1 MKDADTLPLSTSS
14 AAASTGNAK
23 KENGYSAL
31 FAKGRYKFWALA
43 AILLLAFWS
52 MLTGTVN
59 LRWSAGNIS
68 HFTDD
73 LVFPIHEDLDVLEME
88 EREKVVKHMWD
99 VYNNGRRIRLPRFWQ
114 EAFEAAY
121 EELTSDVPDVV
132 EAAIS
137 EIARMSIRSVVIDPP
152 PVHSTVRVSNT
163 ESDFNG
169 QRTGIDKDSE
179 TCGQRKNDSNIQ
191 TKQPSIEVGFFVCF
205 IIRRSFIK
213 DANNMITSEFLI
225 PNETLEL
232 IKCLTPNLL
241 KLFEPQA
248 PLEFQPP
255 PVQGKCPPYTGM
267 AQYVS
272 HFAEPGDPE
281 YAPPKPDVETPAQKR
296 ARIHKSRL
304 EKGVEKAAEDL
315 KNYDPNNDANASGDP
330 YKTLFVA
337 RLNYET
343 SDSKIKR
350 EFEAYGPIKQVS
362 CGVLLAAYKQGDGK
376 KIDGRRVPVDVER
389 GRTVPNWRPRRLG
402 SGLGTTRVPGEKIT
416 GEEEQKQQQPSQ
428 GRSSRS
434 EEPRAREDRE
444 KSRDRGK
451 EREREQSRE
460 RSHERSRDRPRESH
474 REDKHHRDRGRERES
489 RRAEEIETVV
499 HGITIVTG
507 VGKGKGS
514 TRAASMTTMVG
525 DLVREKRSMRGEVTQ
540 TVMISRATV
549 TDMMIVSTSGQS
561 VLSRMSMVLMADA
574 IVFP

>member
-213 DANNMITSEFLI
+213 DANNMITSEFRI
-225 PNETLEL
+225 PNETGPVRSYIRKMQPDGPSRCL
-232 IKCLTPNLL
+232 IQMLHLGVVRFFISSMHPH
-241 KLFEPQA
+241 ESA

-255 PVQGKCPPYTGM
+255 PEQRKCPPYTGM

-281 YAPPKPDVETPAQKR
+281 YAPPKPNVETPAQKR

-315 KNYDPNNDANASGDP
+315 KNHDPNNDPNASGDP

-350 EFEAYGPIKQVS
+350 EFEAYGPIKQKFI
-362 CGVLLAAYKQGDGK
+362 G
-376 KIDGRRVPVDVER
+376 
-389 GRTVPNWRPRRLG
+389 
-402 SGLGTTRVPGEKIT
+402 
-416 GEEEQKQQQPSQ
+416 
-428 GRSSRS
+428 
-434 EEPRAREDRE
+434 
-444 KSRDRGK
+444 
-451 EREREQSRE
+451 
-460 RSHERSRDRPRESH
+460 
-474 REDKHHRDRGRERES
+474 
-489 RRAEEIETVV
+489 
-499 HGITIVTG
+499 
-507 VGKGKGS
+507 
-514 TRAASMTTMVG
+514 
-525 DLVREKRSMRGEVTQ
+525 
-540 TVMISRATV
+540 
-549 TDMMIVSTSGQS
+549 
-561 VLSRMSMVLMADA
+561 
-574 IVFP
+574 F

>member
-1 MKDADTLPLSTSS
+1 MATS
-14 AAASTGNAK
+14 
-23 KENGYSAL
+23 
-31 FAKGRYKFWALA
+31 
-43 AILLLAFWS
+43 
-52 MLTGTVN
+52 
-59 LRWSAGNIS
+59 
-68 HFTDD
+68 
-73 LVFPIHEDLDVLEME
+73 
-88 EREKVVKHMWD
+88 
-99 VYNNGRRIRLPRFWQ
+99 
-114 EAFEAAY
+114 
-121 EELTSDVPDVV
+121 
-132 EAAIS
+132 
-137 EIARMSIRSVVIDPP
+137 
-152 PVHSTVRVSNT
+152 
-163 ESDFNG
+163 
-169 QRTGIDKDSE
+169 
-179 TCGQRKNDSNIQ
+179 
-191 TKQPSIEVGFFVCF
+191 
-205 IIRRSFIK
+205 
-213 DANNMITSEFLI
+213 
-225 PNETLEL
+225 
-232 IKCLTPNLL
+232 
-241 KLFEPQA
+241 A

-255 PVQGKCPPYTGM
+255 PEQRKCPPYTGM

-281 YAPPKPDVETPAQKR
+281 YAPPKPNVETPAQKR

-315 KNYDPNNDANASGDP
+315 KNHDPNNDPNASGDP

-350 EFEAYGPIKQVS
+350 EFEAYGPIKQVCIS
-362 CGVLLAAYKQGDGK
+362 EHSLTGSVRFFEIAARSHVLFAICLILRLE
-376 KIDGRRVPVDVER
+376 IDGRRVPVDVER
-389 GRTVPNWRPRRLG
+389 GRTVPNWRPRMLG
-402 SGLGTTRVPGEKIT
+402 GGLGTTRVPGEKIT
-416 GEEEQKQQQPSQ
+416 GEGEQKQQQPSP

-451 EREREQSRE
+451 EREREQSR
-460 RSHERSRDRPRESH
+460 ERSRDRPRESH

-525 DLVREKRSMRGEVTQ
+525 DLVREKRSMRGVGGSRGEVSQRKVVATTKGVDVQAIMMSVRRNKEVTL

-561 VLSRMSMVLMADA
+561 VLRRMSMVLMADA

>member
-1 MKDADTLPLSTSS
+1 MGDLNDPFMRNQN
-14 AAASTGNAK
+14 AAVQARTKVQNRSNVLQLK
-23 KENGYSAL
+23 
-31 FAKGRYKFWALA
+31 
-43 AILLLAFWS
+43 
-52 MLTGTVN
+52 
-59 LRWSAGNIS
+59 
-68 HFTDD
+68 
-73 LVFPIHEDLDVLEME
+73 LVRH
-88 EREKVVKHMWD
+88 
-99 VYNNGRRIRLPRFWQ
+99 
-114 EAFEAAY
+114 
-121 EELTSDVPDVV
+121 
-132 EAAIS
+132 
-137 EIARMSIRSVVIDPP
+137 
-152 PVHSTVRVSNT
+152 
-163 ESDFNG
+163 
-169 QRTGIDKDSE
+169 
-179 TCGQRKNDSNIQ
+179 
-191 TKQPSIEVGFFVCF
+191 
-205 IIRRSFIK
+205 
-213 DANNMITSEFLI
+213 ANNMITSEFRI
-225 PNETLEL
+225 PNETGPVSLYIQKMHPDGPSRCL
-232 IKCLTPNLL
+232 IQMLHLGVFRFFISSMHPD
-241 KLFEPQA
+241 ESA

-255 PVQGKCPPYTGM
+255 PEQRKCPPYTGM

-281 YAPPKPDVETPAQKR
+281 YAPPKPNVETPDHQAQKR

-304 EKGVEKAAEDL
+304 EKD
-315 KNYDPNNDANASGDP
+315 DPNNDPNASGDP

>member
-1 MKDADTLPLSTSS
+1 MGDLKDPFIRNQN
-14 AAASTGNAK
+14 AAVQARTKVQNRSNVLQLK
-23 KENGYSAL
+23 
-31 FAKGRYKFWALA
+31 
-43 AILLLAFWS
+43 
-52 MLTGTVN
+52 
-59 LRWSAGNIS
+59 
-68 HFTDD
+68 
-73 LVFPIHEDLDVLEME
+73 LVRH
-88 EREKVVKHMWD
+88 
-99 VYNNGRRIRLPRFWQ
+99 
-114 EAFEAAY
+114 
-121 EELTSDVPDVV
+121 
-132 EAAIS
+132 
-137 EIARMSIRSVVIDPP
+137 
-152 PVHSTVRVSNT
+152 
-163 ESDFNG
+163 
-169 QRTGIDKDSE
+169 
-179 TCGQRKNDSNIQ
+179 
-191 TKQPSIEVGFFVCF
+191 
-205 IIRRSFIK
+205 
-213 DANNMITSEFLI
+213 ANNMITSEFLI

-350 EFEAYGPIKQVS
+350 EFEAYGPIKQVRLVTDQQTS
-362 CGVLLAAYKQGDGK
+362 KPMPSLYLNTRNMKACGLLLAAYKQGDGK
-376 KIDGRRVPVDVER
+376 KIDGRRVLVDVER

-402 SGLGTTRVPGEKIT
+402 GGLGTTRVPGEKLS

-451 EREREQSRE
+451 EREREQSR
-460 RSHERSRDRPRESH
+460 ERSRDRPRESH

-525 DLVREKRSMRGEVTQ
+525 DLGVDVQAIMMSVRRNKEVTQ

-561 VLSRMSMVLMADA
+561 VLSRVSMVLMADA
-574 IVFP
+574 TVSRSNKH

>member
-1 MKDADTLPLSTSS
+1 MGDLNDPFMRNQN
-14 AAASTGNAK
+14 AAVQARTKVQNRSNVLQLK
-23 KENGYSAL
+23 
-31 FAKGRYKFWALA
+31 
-43 AILLLAFWS
+43 
-52 MLTGTVN
+52 
-59 LRWSAGNIS
+59 
-68 HFTDD
+68 
-73 LVFPIHEDLDVLEME
+73 LVRH
-88 EREKVVKHMWD
+88 
-99 VYNNGRRIRLPRFWQ
+99 
-114 EAFEAAY
+114 
-121 EELTSDVPDVV
+121 
-132 EAAIS
+132 
-137 EIARMSIRSVVIDPP
+137 
-152 PVHSTVRVSNT
+152 
-163 ESDFNG
+163 
-169 QRTGIDKDSE
+169 
-179 TCGQRKNDSNIQ
+179 
-191 TKQPSIEVGFFVCF
+191 
-205 IIRRSFIK
+205 
-213 DANNMITSEFLI
+213 ANNMITSEFRI
-225 PNETLEL
+225 PNETGPVSLYIQKMHPDGPSRCL
-232 IKCLTPNLL
+232 IQMLHLGVFRFFISSMHPD
-241 KLFEPQA
+241 ESA

-255 PVQGKCPPYTGM
+255 PEQRKCPPYTGM
-267 AQYVS
+267 AQYS
-272 HFAEPGDPE
+272 MLHL
-281 YAPPKPDVETPAQKR
+281 
-296 ARIHKSRL
+296 SRML
-304 EKGVEKAAEDL
+304 KLLHRKGREFINHDWRKVEKAAEDL
-315 KNYDPNNDANASGDP
+315 KNYDPNNDPNASGDP

-350 EFEAYGPIKQVS
+350 EFEAYGPIKQVR
-362 CGVLLAAYKQGDGK
+362 LYLNTRNIKAAYKQGDGK